1 MKANRFQDKVVLVTG
16 GNSGIGRAAALMFAR
31 EGAEVVIAARREDRG
46 NAVVQEIKNVKGKAR
61 FVRTDVTKI
70 EDIENLFKIIGD
82 EYGRLDCA
90 FNNAGVSSPTMRR
103 IINTTMEDWDW
114 MMNTNLKGVWRC
126 MKHEIPL
133 MLKQGG
139 GAIVNNSS
147 IAGICTEVGL
157 SVYAASKHAVL
168 GLTRA
173 AALDYAHRK
182 VRINA
187 VCPGF
192 IHTPM
197 LEEPWQLNPQIKDL
211 TMALVPMKRF
221 GKPEEIASAVLWMC
235 SEEASFM
242 TGKEMVIGGG
252 QAIHA

>member
-1 MKANRFQDKVVLVTG
+1 LKTNRFQDKVVLVTG
-16 GNSGIGRAAALMFAR
+16 GNSGIGRATAKAFAR
-31 EGAEVVIAARREDRG
+31 EGAMVVIAARREDAGR
-46 NAVVQEIKNVKGKAR
+46 AVVEEIQADKGRAR
-61 FVRTDVTKI
+61 FIPTDVTRRP
-70 EDIENLFKIIGD
+70 EIENLFKIIGD

-90 FNNAGVSSPTMRR
+90 FNNAGVSSSSMRR
-103 IINTTMEDWDW
+103 FVNTTMDEWNW
-114 MMNTNLKGVWRC
+114 MMNTNVKGVWLC

-133 MLKQGG
+133 MPKSG

-157 SVYAASKHAVL
+157 SIYAASKHAVL

-173 AALDYAHRK
+173 AALDYAHKK

-197 LEEPWQLNPQIKDL
+197 LEEPWKDNPRVKDL
-211 TMALVPMKRF
+211 TLAMVPMKRF
-221 GKPEEIASAVLWMC
+221 GKPEEIAGAVLWMC

-242 TGKEMVIGGG
+242 TGREMVIGGG
-252 QAIHA
+252 QAIHS

>member
-1 MKANRFQDKVVLVTG
+1 LKANRFQDKVVLVTG

-31 EGAEVVIAARREDRG
+31 EGACVVIAARREDRG
-46 NAVVQEIKNVKGKAR
+46 NAVLTEIKNMKGKAR

-70 EDIENLFKIIGD
+70 EDIENLFKVIGD

-103 IINTTMEDWDW
+103 IVNTTMDEWDW

-126 MKHEIPL
+126 MKYEIPL

-147 IAGICTEVGL
+147 IAGIHTEVGL
-157 SVYAASKHAVL
+157 SVYAASKHGVL

-182 VRINA
+182 IRINA

-197 LEEPWQLNPQIKDL
+197 LEEPWRQNPQVKNI

-221 GKPEEIASAVLWMC
+221 GKPEEIAGAVLWMC

-252 QAIHA
+252 QAIHS

>member
-31 EGAEVVIAARREDRG
+31 EGAQVVIAARREDKG
-46 NAVVQEIKNVKGKAR
+46 NAVLQEIQNLKGKAR

-70 EDIENLFKIIGD
+70 EDIENLFKVIGD

-103 IINTTMEDWDW
+103 VVNTTMDEWDW

-126 MKHEIPL
+126 MKYEIPL

-147 IAGICTEVGL
+147 LAGIHTEVGL
-157 SVYAASKHAVL
+157 SVYAASKHGVL

-182 VRINA
+182 IRINA

-197 LEEPWQLNPQIKDL
+197 LEEPWQLNPQIKDI

-221 GKPEEIASAVLWMC
+221 GKPEEIAGAVVWMC

-252 QAIHA
+252 QGIHS

>member
-1 MKANRFQDKVVLVTG
+1 
-16 GNSGIGRAAALMFAR
+16 
-31 EGAEVVIAARREDRG
+31 
-46 NAVVQEIKNVKGKAR
+46 
-61 FVRTDVTKI
+61 
-70 EDIENLFKIIGD
+70 
-82 EYGRLDCA
+82 
-90 FNNAGVSSPTMRR
+90 MRR
-103 IINTTMEDWDW
+103 IVNTTMDEWDW
-114 MMNTNLKGVWRC
+114 MMNTNLQGVWRC
-126 MKHEIPL
+126 MKYEIPL

-147 IAGICTEVGL
+147 IAGIHTEVGL
-157 SVYAASKHAVL
+157 SVYAASKHGVL

-182 VRINA
+182 IRINA

-197 LEEPWQLNPQIKDL
+197 LEEPWQQNPQVKDI

-221 GKPEEIASAVLWMC
+221 GKPEEIAGAVVWMC

-252 QAIHA
+252 QAIHS

>member
-1 MKANRFQDKVVLVTG
+1 LKANRFQDKIVLVTG
-16 GNSGIGRAAALMFAR
+16 GNSGIGRAAALLFAR
-31 EGAEVVIAARREDRG
+31 EGAQVVIAARREAEG
-46 NAVVQEIKNVKGKAR
+46 NAVLAEIKKAQGQAR
-61 FVRTDVTKI
+61 FIRTDVTKI
-70 EDIENLFKIIGD
+70 TDIENLFKIIKD
-82 EYGRLDCA
+82 DYGKLDCA

-103 IINTTMEDWDW
+103 TVNMTMDEWNW
-114 MMNTNLKGVWRC
+114 MMNTNLKGVWLC

-133 MLKQGG
+133 MLAQGG

-147 IAGICTEVGL
+147 IAGICTEIGL

-182 VRINA
+182 IRINA

-197 LEEPWQLNPQIKDL
+197 LEEPWQQNPQIKEL
-211 TMALVPMKRF
+211 TLGLIPMKRF

-235 SEEASFM
+235 SEGASFM

-252 QAIHA
+252 QTLRA

>member
-1 MKANRFQDKVVLVTG
+1 LKANRFQDKVVLVTG

-31 EGAEVVIAARREDRG
+31 EGAQVVIAARREDKG
-46 NAVVQEIKNVKGKAR
+46 NAVLQEIQNLKGKAR

-70 EDIENLFKIIGD
+70 EDIENLFKVIGD

-103 IINTTMEDWDW
+103 VVNTTMDEWDW

-126 MKHEIPL
+126 MKYEIPL

-147 IAGICTEVGL
+147 LAGIHTEVGL
-157 SVYAASKHAVL
+157 SVYAASKHGVL

-182 VRINA
+182 IRINA

-197 LEEPWQLNPQIKDL
+197 LEEPWQLNPQIKDI

-221 GKPEEIASAVLWMC
+221 GKPEEIAGAVVWMC

-252 QAIHA
+252 QGIHS